1 LNESRIAQARNKVRI
16 EVELQVRKIK
26 DNDDAQAAKVKLR
39 RMVRDT
45 EKLSRAAVVYLRAH
59 RELPEVKDILNLD

>member
-1 LNESRIAQARNKVRI
+1 
-16 EVELQVRKIK
+16 VEKQVRKIRNNE
-26 DNDDAQAAKVKLR
+26 DIQDAKTKLR

-45 EKLSRAAVVYLRAH
+45 EVLSRAAIVYLRAH